1 MYYKGS
7 SLNWFESTNSIVNQA
22 MIMYLNTQT
31 KIKKQL
37 SFTKINI
44 NIFNGM
50 VLRR

>member
-1 MYYKGS
+1 MYYKGG

-37 SFTKINI
+37 SFVINI